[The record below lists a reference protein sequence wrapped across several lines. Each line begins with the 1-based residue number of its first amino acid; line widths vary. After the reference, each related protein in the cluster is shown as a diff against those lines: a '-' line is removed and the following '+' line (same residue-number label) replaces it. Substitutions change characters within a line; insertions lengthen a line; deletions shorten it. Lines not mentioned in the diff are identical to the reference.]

1 MSRMNVGGRWCAWCI
16 ALIWLAGCGSSGNL
30 SVYPVKGKITFE
42 GQPMKGGGAIT
53 FVPTGGQAGA
63 QGGGEIKEDGTY
75 ELTTYEPGDGSIV
88 GDFRVVI
95 TQVTVKEPTPAP
107 DGSAPTPADGPN
119 VAPADQIPQ
128 IYGDYTNSPL
138 TAKVEAKP
146 NEAMNF
152 DLKRQ

>member
-1 MSRMNVGGRWCAWCI
+1 MLRLNVPASLLMLS
-16 ALIWLAGCGSSGNL
+16 AAFTVLSGCGGSDNL

-42 GQPMKGGGAIT
+42 GQPMKGGGAIS

-63 QGGGEIKEDGTY
+63 QSGGEIKEDGTY
-75 ELTTYEPGDGSIV
+75 ELTTYQPGDGSIP

-95 TQVTVKEPTPAP
+95 TQVTVKEPTPVA
-107 DGSAPTPADGPN
+107 DGSAPIPADGPN

-128 IYGDYTNSPL
+128 IYGDFANSPL
-138 TAKVEAKP
+138 TAKVEEKP
-146 NEAMNF
+146 NEALNF

>member
-1 MSRMNVGGRWCAWCI
+1 MHSMARLFIFGG
-16 ALIWLAGCGSSGNL
+16 ALVWLSGCGSSNNL
-30 SVYPVKGKITFE
+30 DVYPVKGKITFE
-42 GQPMKGGGAIT
+42 GQPMKGGGAIS

-75 ELTTYEPGDGSIV
+75 ELTTYEPGDGSIP

-95 TQVTVKEPTPAP
+95 TQVTVKEPETSP
-107 DGSAPTPADGPN
+107 DGSAPIPVDGPN

-128 IYGDYTNSPL
+128 IYSDFANSPL
-138 TAKVEAKP
+138 TAKVEEKP

>member
-1 MSRMNVGGRWCAWCI
+1 MLRLKVPAGLWMWAAAFAVLS
-16 ALIWLAGCGSSGNL
+16 GCGSNGNL
-30 SVYPVKGKITFE
+30 PVYPVKGKIMFE

-75 ELTTYEPGDGSIV
+75 ELTTYTPGDGSIP

-107 DGSAPTPADGPN
+107 DGSAPIPADGPN

-146 NEAMNF
+146 NLDLNF
-152 DLKRQ
+152 NLTRQ